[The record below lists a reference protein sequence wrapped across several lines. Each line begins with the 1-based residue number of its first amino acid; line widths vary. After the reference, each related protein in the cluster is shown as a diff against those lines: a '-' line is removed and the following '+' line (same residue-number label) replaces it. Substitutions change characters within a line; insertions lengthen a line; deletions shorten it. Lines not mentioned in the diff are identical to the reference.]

1 MQFDVIFFSEKTPS
15 TAALNLNSAASLDLR
30 YAPTVPVL
38 PTGPQIFLR
47 SQHNTGNNNNGQLQ
61 IGANTGAM
69 PKSQSWTANLNR
81 NQAGGQRS
89 TLPKSA
95 TMDYLMLRLK
105 KSSLEAVA
113 VIPLSLCR
121 PKSYMKT
128 VKGHN
133 LLICSCTYFL
143 AYLLAGDL
151 H

>member
-38 PTGPQIFLR
+38 PTGPQIILR
-47 SQHNTGNNNNGQLQ
+47 PQHNTGKNYNNNGQLQ
-61 IGANTGAM
+61 IGASTGAM

-95 TMDYLMLRLK
+95 TTR
-105 KSSLEAVA
+105 
-113 VIPLSLCR
+113 
-121 PKSYMKT
+121 
-128 VKGHN
+128 
-133 LLICSCTYFL
+133 
-143 AYLLAGDL
+143 
-151 H
+151 